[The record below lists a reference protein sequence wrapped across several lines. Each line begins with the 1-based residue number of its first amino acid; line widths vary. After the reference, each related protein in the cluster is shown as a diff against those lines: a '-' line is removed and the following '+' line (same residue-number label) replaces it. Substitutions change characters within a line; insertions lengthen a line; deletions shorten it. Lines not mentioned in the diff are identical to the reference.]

1 MFHLQLKSPGSP
13 RARSLPAFTVLLHIW
28 VTGEGL
34 CRIGPLADIYGP
46 ASPGFDD
53 QDGRAL
59 GQWGER
65 PGDISLGATADL
77 DDHFPGAGRASR
89 GHAEHADAADERGLR
104 SQRQPLLLPRDS

>member
-13 RARSLPAFTVLLHIW
+13 RAQSLPAFTVLLHIW

-59 GQWGER
+59 GQWGVR
-65 PGDISLGATADL
+65 PGASGAWGRRAAEVSAARA
-77 DDHFPGAGRASR
+77 FREEAGIRWDRSGNWPR
-89 GHAEHADAADERGLR
+89 SAE
-104 SQRQPLLLPRDS
+104 